1 LTKVIGASVEA
12 LTDSSVGILG
22 AMPVFL
28 EVRSGPQAGNK
39 IRLDQ
44 GRILR
49 VGRASR
55 ADLACTED
63 SHMSSLHFSLGWEG
77 ANCRVTDLNSRN
89 GTLVN
94 GQTVNAAVLSD
105 GATIVAGETAFAIRI
120 EPDEPATVASASA
133 ALAPPAAVVPP
144 PTPQDRLLP
153 LLRRDIQPLFAI
165 LDAARD
171 IRILALLVHHK
182 EECQSL
188 YEGAEGAKLAQ
199 VAPYLVRLA
208 PDSPLLEAIVKEGW
222 GKSWGV
228 YLTSAADLQEIRRH
242 LRHFLQ
248 VKLPD
253 GEQVYFR
260 FYDPRVMRVFL
271 PTCTAEEAG
280 QFFGPVKRYVL
291 EGEEPDQLWEFTTIG
306 RGAEKRV
313 LSLAL
318 PTTQDSKAVKAEAR
332 PEGSTIQSRNAPS
345 SG

>member
-1 LTKVIGASVEA
+1 
-12 LTDSSVGILG
+12 
-22 AMPVFL
+22 
-28 EVRSGPQAGNK
+28 
-39 IRLDQ
+39 
-44 GRILR
+44 
-49 VGRASR
+49 
-55 ADLACTED
+55 
-63 SHMSSLHFSLGWEG
+63 
-77 ANCRVTDLNSRN
+77 
-89 GTLVN
+89 
-94 GQTVNAAVLSD
+94 VNAAVLTD
-105 GATIVAGETAFAIRI
+105 GSTIVAGETAFAIRI

-153 LLRRDIQPLFAI
+153 LLRRDVQPLFAV

-228 YLTSAADLQEIRRH
+228 YLTSAADFQEIRRH

-248 VKLPD
+248 VKLRD

-280 QFFGPVKRYVL
+280 QFFGPIKRYVM

-313 LSLAL
+313 LSLAQ
-318 PTTQDSKAVKAEAR
+318 PTTQERKALQATARTEPTTLLEKPGAER
-332 PEGSTIQSRNAPS
+332 QR
-345 SG
+345 